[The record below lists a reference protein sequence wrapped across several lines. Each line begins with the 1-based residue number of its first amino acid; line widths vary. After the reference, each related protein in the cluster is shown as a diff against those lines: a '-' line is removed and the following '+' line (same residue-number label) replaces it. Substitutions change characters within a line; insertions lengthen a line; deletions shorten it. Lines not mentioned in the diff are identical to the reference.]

1 MSLTMTKSANTS
13 TSSTSSSIRPANSI
27 GTLIPTTSPG
37 NNNISSPQQKL
48 SSPSTM
54 SLRPQQPP
62 IVTSVP
68 PEIFAKICD
77 YLTPIDIFKLSTVC
91 LQYRNFLCTPCSVIS
106 QNIWRNSRT
115 KFLTYPELP
124 PPQGME
130 EEKYIRITNFDKSCE
145 FCGNRDPESSRLY
158 WEFRLEKSADIQ
170 IEIIETL
177 PCVWIRGGAF
187 AVPVHRYY
195 WIDDVKSISKEYSSL
210 KGKDYSSWLL
220 KKKEQHK
227 KYMAEVSRYYLED
240 QKQWNDLQKKSRH
253 R

>member
-1 MSLTMTKSANTS
+1 MTKSANTS
-13 TSSTSSSIRPANSI
+13 TSSSSIRPANSI

-115 KFLTYPELP
+115 KFLTYPELS

-158 WEFRLEKSADIQ
+158 WEFRVRCCDKCLLERTK
-170 IEIIETL
+170 T
-177 PCVWIRGGAF
+177 
-187 AVPVHRYY
+187 YY